1 MGPYCQYC
9 DMRCFV
15 HDPKRS
21 GYILATCARGKDNDR
36 AELGYD
42 IDEARLASGGAR

>member
-15 HDPKRS
+15 PDPRKP
-21 GYILATCARGKDNDR
+21 GWLLATCEHGKAHDR
-36 AELGYD
+36 WIAGYD